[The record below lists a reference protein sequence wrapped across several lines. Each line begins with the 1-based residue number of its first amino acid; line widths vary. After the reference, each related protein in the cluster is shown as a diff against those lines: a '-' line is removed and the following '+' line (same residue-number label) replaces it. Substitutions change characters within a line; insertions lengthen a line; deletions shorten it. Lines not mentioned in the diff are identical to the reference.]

1 VKEILSLLLL
11 LSLVA
16 GCKRSPD
23 PIVVLQR
30 AGDRLSRLVD
40 ESADCEQTLAALQ
53 RFKEELAMEMERMH
67 DRAREMRRSMTP
79 QQRRAYRERFNEAY
93 GAFTRQVR
101 GAMTRFAKRCKVR
114 LEFGPPAKAP
124 L

>member
-1 VKEILSLLLL
+1 VRTTLVVTAGL
-11 LSLVA
+11 LSLV

-40 ESADCEQTLAALQ
+40 ESGDCEQTVAALEK
-53 RFKEELAMEMERMH
+53 FKEELAMEMERMN
-67 DRAREMRRSMTP
+67 DRASEMRRSMSP
-79 QQRRAYRERFNEAY
+79 QQRIAYRERFKEAY
-93 GAFTRQVR
+93 ATFTRQVR
-101 GAMTRFAKRCKVR
+101 AAMVRFAKRCKLR
-114 LEFGPPAKAP
+114 LELGPPAKAP